1 MASLVHLSRL
11 SLLWGV
17 GSTPTPTTTTSGGAA
32 VPADNA
38 VSLQSWLLV
47 TLLILVVVI
56 ILAMFALSAYSLSA
70 PRSTL
75 KNILG
80 QGKRRSRPTAGLVT
94 PRLVSELATAARGGR
109 RTTRTTLA
117 VGGFSILFVVV
128 VAVFG
133 LSGGGVRDL
142 RAQVVASVTTLVA
155 AIAGFY
161 FGAQT
166 AGGAPDA
173 PTPLP
178 PSPPQLRAG
187 LNDPHFKVGH
197 AGNWAPV
204 LLGSPPPTVKLAMGV
219 LPPGLEL
226 DPGTGAVWGTPTSAS
241 TQSITLIATNGVTP
255 DATLSVSVTVVVD

>member
-11 SLLWGV
+11 SFLWGV
-17 GSTPTPTTTTSGGAA
+17 DSAPTPTTTTSGVAA
-32 VPADNA
+32 VPAENA
-38 VSLQSWLLV
+38 ASLQSWLLV

-80 QGKRRSRPTAGLVT
+80 QGRLRSPPTAGLVT
-94 PRLVSELATAARGGR
+94 PRLVSELATSARGGR

-133 LSGGGVRDL
+133 LNGEGVRDL
-142 RAQVVASVTTLVA
+142 RSQVVASVTTLVA

-166 AGGAPDA
+166 AGGSPDV

-178 PSPPQLRAG
+178 PSSPQLRAG
-187 LNDPHFKVGH
+187 LNDPHFKVGRP
-197 AGNWAPV
+197 GNWAPA
-204 LLGSPPPTVKLAMGV
+204 LLGSPSPTVKLAEGSV

-226 DPGTGAVWGTPTSAS
+226 DPATGAVRGTPTAAA

-255 DATLSVSVTVVVD
+255 DAILKVAIVVD